1 MPSSRPTINIIPK
14 QNTTSPIWTFFGLEA
29 DEDGKPVSTETMRC
43 RTCYASV
50 PAKGGNTSNSFSHL
64 KNHHPKKYKEV
75 MDAVAAANAAKQ
87 ISSSSSSKSSTQP
100 TLENLIEKSKQYEKH
115 GKKWQALTDSVTKFL
130 SMDMMPIYTVEKV
143 GFRRMLKTFDPR
155 YELPGRKYFSN
166 TAIPSLYTE
175 VRARVAKELEESNY
189 FSATT
194 DMWSSSTGEPYLSY
208 TVHFLDGS
216 WKLKTY
222 CLQALYLPEDHSA
235 DNISDALT
243 ATLDN
248 WGLNPLKQVC

>member
-1 MPSSRPTINIIPK
+1 MAMPTSLPTINIVPK
-14 QNTTSPIWTFFGLEA
+14 QNTTSLIWTYFGLEA
-29 DEDGKPVSTETMRC
+29 DEDGKPVSTETVRC
-43 RTCYASV
+43 QTCYAPV
-50 PAKGGNTSNSFSHL
+50 PGKGGNTSNSFSHL

-87 ISSSSSSKSSTQP
+87 SSSSSSKSSAQATQP
-100 TLENLIEKSKQYEKH
+100 TLENLIEKSKQY
-115 GKKWQALTDSVTKFL
+115 GKKWQALTDSVTKCIT
-130 SMDMMPIYTVEKV
+130 MDMMPIYTVEKE

-194 DMWSSSTGEPYLSY
+194 DMWSSSTGEPIIYGTLSGWCMEAQDLLF
-208 TVHFLDGS
+208 TSSVPTRG
-216 WKLKTY
+216 
-222 CLQALYLPEDHSA
+222 
-235 DNISDALT
+235 
-243 ATLDN
+243 
-248 WGLNPLKQVC
+248 PLS